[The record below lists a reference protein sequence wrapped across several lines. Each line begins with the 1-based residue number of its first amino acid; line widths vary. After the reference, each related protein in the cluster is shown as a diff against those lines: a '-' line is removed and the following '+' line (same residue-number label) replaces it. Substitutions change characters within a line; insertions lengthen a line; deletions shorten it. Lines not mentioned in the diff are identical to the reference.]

1 MMEFLNIEIGM
12 QKFRLLKQVKRH
24 KRTYLMLLLAPLC
37 LQAEAAGVRGPAS
50 TNQPPPAAQEEIV
63 TEGVVESGADATE
76 SPATQPT
83 VAEPI
88 ATESIASEP
97 PVQEQ
102 EAKKPAEKV
111 PTFNV
116 FEFKVDGNT
125 VLPAGKIEEAVY
137 PHMGEAKTID
147 DVEKARSALE
157 KSYQDAGYLTVS
169 VSIPQQEVDAGI
181 VRLLVTEG
189 SVETLRI
196 KDSQYTSLAEIKS
209 RVAEFQEGKVPHFP
223 TAQQQ
228 LGTVNKGQNR
238 QVTPVLR
245 PGKSPGK
252 VEVDLKVQDQLPLHG
267 SLELNDRYSPNTT
280 ETRLNGSMRYENLWQ
295 KDHSVGL
302 SFQVSPEDLNEVKV
316 FSGTYVIPRL
326 NGDYFAAYGVISDSD
341 ISAVGDVN
349 VIGKGYIAGAR
360 YIHPLPSSESY
371 YQGLTLG
378 ADYKTFKESVQLLGA
393 DGFNTPISYLALV
406 LGYDGTYQTAS
417 AQTQMNLTLNFAP
430 RGFGNTEREFNDKR
444 FDANPNYAF
453 LRADLKH
460 LQKLPLD
467 WAIQAK
473 LSAQLASDFLISTE
487 QFAIGGV
494 DSVRGYLESSEL
506 GDNGILASLELRTPP
521 LKKYIS
527 QHLFTDYIKDFY
539 AFGFIDA
546 GTARTYNVSSD
557 SRRELLSAGLGF
569 KLKSTGG
576 LFTNL
581 DYAHAYKDAIQVDK
595 GDDRLHFRV
604 GYEW

>member
-1 MMEFLNIEIGM
+1 M
-12 QKFRLLKQVKRH
+12 QKPHVLKPLAFH
-24 KRTYLMLLLAPLC
+24 ISAYLMLLLAPLR
-37 LQAEAAGVRGPAS
+37 LDAADAEAPSQEEAAQASNQNPTSAQPLPAS
-50 TNQPPPAAQEEIV
+50 
-63 TEGVVESGADATE
+63 DK
-76 SPATQPT
+76 
-83 VAEPI
+83 
-88 ATESIASEP
+88 SEP
-97 PVQEQ
+97 KENVEQ
-102 EAKKPAEKV
+102 AKSAEIKSEQTPEKQ

-125 VLPAGKIEEAVY
+125 VLPNGKIEEAIY
-137 PHMGEAKTID
+137 PFMGEAKTID

-157 KSYQDAGYLTVS
+157 KTYQDNGYLTVS
-169 VSIPQQEVDAGI
+169 VSIPQQEVDAGV

-252 VEVDLKVQDQLPLHG
+252 VEVDLKVQDKLPLHG

-280 ETRLNGSMRYENLWQ
+280 ETRLNGSVRYENLWQ

-360 YIHPLPSSESY
+360 YIHPLPSTESY

-378 ADYKTFKESVQLLGA
+378 ADYKTFKESVVLLGA
-393 DGFNTPISYLALV
+393 DGFNTPISYLAFV
-406 LGYDGTYQTAS
+406 LGYDGTYQTALS
-417 AQTQMNLTLNFAP
+417 QTQANLTFNFAP
-430 RGFGNTEREFNDKR
+430 RGLGNNEREFNLKR
-444 FDANPNYAF
+444 DDAKPNYAF
-453 LRADLKH
+453 LRTDIKH
-460 LQKLPLD
+460 TQKLPLE
-467 WAIQAK
+467 WSLQAK
-473 LSAQLASDFLISTE
+473 LSGQIASEKLISAE
-487 QFAIGGV
+487 QFTIGGV

-506 GDNGILASLELRTPP
+506 GDNGATVSLELRTPQ

-527 QHLFTDYIKDFY
+527 QHLFSDYIKDFY
-539 AFGFIDA
+539 AFSFIDA
-546 GTARTYNVSSD
+546 GVTRVYDISGGD
-557 SRRELLSAGLGF
+557 STRDLLSAGLGF
-569 KLKSTGG
+569 KLKGTGG

-581 DYAHAYKDAIQVDK
+581 DYAHAYKDAIDVDK

>member
-1 MMEFLNIEIGM
+1 M
-12 QKFRLLKQVKRH
+12 QKTRLLTLLSLH
-24 KRTYLMLLLAPLC
+24 KWTYLVLLLAPLK
-37 LQAEAAGVRGPAS
+37 LSADEARADNAEQSQFRMEGSAEPATTPAS
-50 TNQPPPAAQEEIV
+50 KAEEK
-63 TEGVVESGADATE
+63 S
-76 SPATQPT
+76 
-83 VAEPI
+83 
-88 ATESIASEP
+88 
-97 PVQEQ
+97 
-102 EAKKPAEKV
+102 
-111 PTFNV
+111 PTFDV
-116 FEFKVDGNT
+116 FEFKVEGNT

-137 PHMGEAKTID
+137 PFMGEAKTIE
-147 DVEKARSALE
+147 DVEQARSALE
-157 KSYQDAGYLTVS
+157 KAYQDAGYLTVS
-169 VSIPQQEVDAGI
+169 ISIPQQEVDTGV

-189 SVETLRI
+189 TVEALRI
-196 KDSQYTSLAEIKS
+196 KDAQYTSLAEIKS

-252 VEVDLKVQDQLPLHG
+252 VDVDLKVQDKLPLHG
-267 SLELNDRYSPNTT
+267 SLELNDRYSANTT
-280 ETRLNGSMRYENLWQ
+280 QTRLNGSVRYENLWQ
-295 KDHSVGL
+295 KDHSMGL

-341 ISAVGDVN
+341 ISAVGDVS

-360 YIHPLPSSESY
+360 YIHPLPYSENF

-378 ADYKTFKESVQLLGA
+378 TDYKTFKESVVLLGS
-393 DGFNTPISYLALV
+393 DGFNTPISYLAFMV
-406 LGYDGTYQTAS
+406 GYDGTYQTPS
-417 AQTQMNLTLNFAP
+417 SQTQVNLAFNFAP
-430 RGFGNTEREFNDKR
+430 RGLGNTEREFNRKR
-444 FDANPNYAF
+444 DEAKPNYAF
-453 LRADLKH
+453 LKADVKH
-460 LQKLPLD
+460 TQKLPKD
-467 WAIQAK
+467 WTVQAR
-473 LSAQLASDFLISTE
+473 LSGQLSSERLISAE
-487 QFAIGGV
+487 QFTIGGV

-506 GDNGILASLELRTPP
+506 GDNGLLASLELRTPP
-521 LKKYIS
+521 LKQYIS
-527 QHLFTDYIKDFY
+527 QHLFSDYIKDFY

-546 GTARTYNVSSD
+546 GLTKTYLLSGSD
-557 SRRELLSAGLGF
+557 STRELTSAGLGF

-581 DYAHAYKDAIQVDK
+581 DYAHAYKDAVNVDK

>member
-1 MMEFLNIEIGM
+1 M
-12 QKFRLLKQVKRH
+12 QKTRLLTLLSLH
-24 KRTYLMLLLAPLC
+24 KWTYLVLLLAPLK
-37 LQAEAAGVRGPAS
+37 LFADEAVPAETEQSQLRMEGPAE
-50 TNQPPPAAQEEIV
+50 PAATPVSKSEEK
-63 TEGVVESGADATE
+63 T
-76 SPATQPT
+76 
-83 VAEPI
+83 
-88 ATESIASEP
+88 
-97 PVQEQ
+97 
-102 EAKKPAEKV
+102 

-125 VLPAGKIEEAVY
+125 VLPAGQIEEAIY
-137 PHMGEAKTID
+137 PFMGEAKTIE

-157 KSYQDAGYLTVS
+157 KAYQDAGYLTVS
-169 VSIPQQEVDAGI
+169 ISIPQQEVDTGV

-189 SVETLRI
+189 TVEALRI
-196 KDSQYTSLAEIKS
+196 KDAQYTSLAEIKS

-252 VEVDLKVQDQLPLHG
+252 VDVDLKVQDKLPLHG
-267 SLELNDRYSPNTT
+267 SLELNDRYSANTT
-280 ETRLNGSMRYENLWQ
+280 ETRLNGSVRYENLWQ

-341 ISAVGDVN
+341 ISAVGDVS

-360 YIHPLPSSESY
+360 YIHPLPYNENF

-378 ADYKTFKESVQLLGA
+378 ADYKTFKESVLLLGA
-393 DGFNTPISYLALV
+393 DGFNTPISYLAFMV
-406 LGYDGTYQTAS
+406 GYDGTYQLPS
-417 AQTQMNLTLNFAP
+417 SQTQVNLAFNFAP
-430 RGFGNTEREFNDKR
+430 RGLGNHEREFNDKR
-444 FDANPNYAF
+444 NYAKPNYAY
-453 LRADLKH
+453 LKADVKH
-460 LQKLPLD
+460 TQKLPKD
-467 WAIQAK
+467 WSIQAR
-473 LSAQLASDFLISTE
+473 LSAQIASEKLISAE
-487 QFAIGGV
+487 QFTIGGV

-506 GDNGILASLELRTPP
+506 GDNGVMASLELRTPP
-521 LKKYIS
+521 LKQYIS
-527 QHLFTDYIKDFY
+527 QHLFSDYIKDFY

-546 GTARTYNVSSD
+546 GLTKTYLVPGSGGD
-557 SRRELLSAGLGF
+557 STRELTSAGLGF
-569 KLKSTGG
+569 KLKSNGG

-581 DYAHAYKDAIQVDK
+581 DYAHAYKDAINVDK

>member
-1 MMEFLNIEIGM
+1 M
-12 QKFRLLKQVKRH
+12 QKLSWLKPWVFH
-24 KRTYLMLLLAPLC
+24 TSAYAMLLLAPLR
-37 LQAEAAGVRGPAS
+37 LHANDAPGLDATLESTQAEKAPANVEYQAGAVEP
-50 TNQPPPAAQEEIV
+50 TQEK
-63 TEGVVESGADATE
+63 AN
-76 SPATQPT
+76 
-83 VAEPI
+83 
-88 ATESIASEP
+88 
-97 PVQEQ
+97 
-102 EAKKPAEKV
+102 
-111 PTFNV
+111 TFNV

-125 VLPAGKIEEAVY
+125 VLSAGKIEESVY
-137 PHMGEAKTID
+137 PFMGEAKTIE

-157 KSYQDAGYLTVS
+157 KMYQDAGYLTVS
-169 VSIPQQEVDAGI
+169 VSIPQQEVDTGV

-189 SVETLRI
+189 AVEALRI
-196 KDSQYTSLAEIKS
+196 KDAQYTSLAEIKS

-252 VEVDLKVQDQLPLHG
+252 VDVDLKVQDKLPLHG
-267 SLELNDRYSPNTT
+267 SLELNDRYSSNTT
-280 ETRLNGSMRYENLWQ
+280 ETRLNGSLRYENLWQ

-326 NGDYFAAYGVISDSD
+326 KGDYFAAYAVISDSD
-341 ISAVGDVN
+341 ISAVGDVS

-360 YIHPLPSSESY
+360 YIHPLPYSENF

-378 ADYKTFKESVQLLGA
+378 ADYKTFKESVVLLGA
-393 DGFNTPISYLALV
+393 DGFNTPISYLAFMA
-406 LGYDGTYQTAS
+406 GYDGTYQTPS
-417 AQTQMNLTLNFAP
+417 SQTQVNLSFNFAP
-430 RGFGNTEREFNDKR
+430 RGFGNHEREFNRKR
-444 FDANPNYAF
+444 DESKPNYTF
-453 LRADLKH
+453 LKADVKH
-460 LQKLPLD
+460 THQLPLD
-467 WAIQAK
+467 WSVQAK
-473 LSAQLASDFLISTE
+473 VSGQISSEKLISAE
-487 QFAIGGV
+487 QFTIGGV

-506 GDNGILASLELRTPP
+506 GDNGIFASLELRTPQ

-527 QHLFTDYIKDFY
+527 QHLFSDYIKDFY
-539 AFGFIDA
+539 AFGFVDA
-546 GTARTYNVSSD
+546 GITKTYLLSGSD
-557 SRRELLSAGLGF
+557 STRELTSAGLGF

-581 DYAHAYKDAIQVDK
+581 DYAHAYKEAIQVDK

>member
-1 MMEFLNIEIGM
+1 M
-12 QKFRLLKQVKRH
+12 QKTHVLKPLAFH
-24 KRTYLMLLLAPLC
+24 ISAYLMLLLAPLR
-37 LQAEAAGVRGPAS
+37 LDAADAEA
-50 TNQPPPAAQEEIV
+50 TNQEEAV
-63 TEGVVESGADATE
+63 KSSNQSLSNSQSQPESE
-76 SPATQPT
+76 K
-83 VAEPI
+83 
-88 ATESIASEP
+88 SEP
-97 PVQEQ
+97 QANAEQ
-102 EAKKPAEKV
+102 AKSAETKSEQTPEKQ

-116 FEFKVDGNT
+116 FEFKVYGNT
-125 VLPAGKIEEAVY
+125 VLPNGKIEEAIY
-137 PHMGEAKTID
+137 PFMGEAKTIE

-157 KSYQDAGYLTVS
+157 KTYQDNGYLTVS

-252 VEVDLKVQDQLPLHG
+252 VEVDLKVQDKLPLHG

-280 ETRLNGSMRYENLWQ
+280 ETRLNGSVRYENLWQ

-360 YIHPLPSSESY
+360 YIHPLPSSENF

-378 ADYKTFKESVQLLGA
+378 ADYKTFKESVILLGA
-393 DGFNTPISYLALV
+393 DGFSSPISYLAFV
-406 LGYDGTYQTAS
+406 LGYDGTYQTS
-417 AQTQMNLTLNFAP
+417 LSQTQGTFTLNFAP
-430 RGFGNTEREFNDKR
+430 RGLGNNESEFNLRRLEAK
-444 FDANPNYAF
+444 PNYMF
-453 LRADLKH
+453 LRTDIKH
-460 LQKLPLD
+460 LQTLPLG
-467 WAIQAK
+467 WSLQGRLSGQISSEK
-473 LSAQLASDFLISTE
+473 LIATE
-487 QFAIGGV
+487 QFTIGGV
-494 DSVRGYLESSEL
+494 DSVRGYLESTEL
-506 GDNGILASLELRTPP
+506 GDNGAFASLELRTPQ
-521 LKKYIS
+521 LKQYIS
-527 QHLFTDYIKDFY
+527 QHLFSDYIKDFY
-539 AFGFIDA
+539 AFGFVDA
-546 GTARTYNVSSD
+546 GVTRVYDATNGD
-557 SRRELLSAGLGF
+557 STRDLLSAGLGF

-581 DYAHAYKDAIQVDK
+581 DYAHAYNDAVQVDK